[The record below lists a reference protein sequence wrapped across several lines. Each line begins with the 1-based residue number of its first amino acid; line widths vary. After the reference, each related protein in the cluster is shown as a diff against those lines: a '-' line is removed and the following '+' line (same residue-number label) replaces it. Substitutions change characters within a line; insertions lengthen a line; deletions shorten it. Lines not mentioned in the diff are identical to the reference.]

1 MRSPLQYNTLLSDM
15 ETTYSVAKVCRENNT
30 CHPLDPGKSLLGVQW
45 FFCSSPR
52 KEGFFTGAQRRVMK
66 GPFHPLCDVP

>member
-30 CHPLDPGKSLLGVQW
+30 CHPLDPGKSRQGVQ
-45 FFCSSPR
+45 
-52 KEGFFTGAQRRVMK
+52 
-66 GPFHPLCDVP
+66 